1 MKVVLITGACGGIGL
16 SLCKKFKKE
25 NWIVVGTG
33 RTQKY
38 DCTVIDYYI
47 IKDLMN
53 KESPEEI
60 IKIIDCK
67 YRRLDCII
75 NNAAYQICKPVW
87 ELSVEEWDNTYN
99 CNVRSIFLFA
109 KYGLELLKK
118 SEGNIV
124 NIGSVHSVATSN
136 EIAGYASSKSA
147 VCGLTKNLAIEL
159 GKFGIRVNCVSP
171 GAVDTKMLRE
181 GLLRGH
187 VGNDDPDT
195 LVNKL
200 GESHLLGKVGN
211 VDEIA
216 EFVYFVSNNDN
227 GKFINGTNLLIDG
240 GACVKLS
247 TE

>member
-1 MKVVLITGACGGIGL
+1 MKVVLITGSSGGIGL

-33 RTQKY
+33 RSTKY
-38 DCTVIDYYI
+38 DATVIDFYI
-47 IKDLMN
+47 DKDLIN
-53 KESPEEI
+53 EDSPKEI
-60 IKIIDCK
+60 IKIINDK
-67 YRRLDCII
+67 YERLDCIV
-75 NNAAYQICKPVW
+75 NNAAYQICKPIW
-87 ELSVEEWDNTYN
+87 NMSVEEWDMIYN
-99 CNVRSIFLFA
+99 CNVRSIFLFT

-118 SEGNIV
+118 SKGNIV

-147 VCGLTKNLAIEL
+147 ISGLTKNLAIEL
-159 GKFGIRVNCVSP
+159 GQFGIRVNCVSP

-187 VGNDDPDT
+187 VGNDDTNT
-195 LVNKL
+195 LVNNL
-200 GESHLLGKVGN
+200 GELHLLGKVGN

-216 EFVYFVSNNDN
+216 EFVYFVSNDDN
-227 GKFINGTNLLIDG
+227 GRFINGANLLIDG
-240 GACVKLS
+240 GASIKLS